1 MIVADHGSLLGLPQY
16 IQLCWWKTN
25 FDGSH
30 PQVSMDHPAFW
41 LMRSKSQAWG
51 ADFFRLR
58 PFVERTI
65 NMGMN
70 NQETPGFDRFHQQ
83 GGIQSVLKK
92 SWESKSQFS
101 DIRDD
106 LENVTI
112 NYGLSGKYRSISD
125 LALQPGRWEQKAW
138 VPVSKYYITSSKCEN
153 AKAGRLKIISIDLHL
168 GFVWK

>member
-1 MIVADHGSLLGLPQY
+1 MVLYWVYPNISNYVGERPISMVHIPRYPWTTQPSGWCAPKVRHG
-16 IQLCWWKTN
+16 
-25 FDGSH
+25 
-30 PQVSMDHPAFW
+30 
-41 LMRSKSQAWG
+41 G

-138 VPVSKYYITSSKCEN
+138 VPLSKYYITSSKCEN
-153 AKAGRLKIISIDLHL
+153 AKAGRPKIISIDLHL